1 MDRISALS
9 DLPPKRSHATGPHPE
24 PVEGWPQVR
33 KPLMSRNWSSPFD
46 GLRVRC
52 VTSRLVSRIMTM
64 LATLTCLLAGLAT
77 ARAETAEMGGY
88 ASLIM
93 PKGKPRGSIIL
104 MPGGHGR
111 LGITADGQ
119 ITQLQGN
126 QLIRTRA
133 NYAAA
138 GFATLSLDA
147 SGDAAAAVRQMQGIA
162 RPVVVVAT
170 SRGATR
176 IHAALAGQPDGIVI
190 SSGMLDVFQGNVGSP
205 AYLPRTLII
214 HHRQDGCYVTP
225 PSAVEPFIAWSQGR
239 ARAVWFDGG
248 SNEGDPCE
256 ARGYHGFA
264 GQDGKVVGQVTSF
277 ASSLRGR

>member
-1 MDRISALS
+1 MASLNDPSQSFRRTAGRHL
-9 DLPPKRSHATGPHPE
+9 ANAPHPE
-24 PVEGWPQVR
+24 PVEGWPGKR
-33 KPLMSRNWSSPFD
+33 NLAIGRNWGSPFD
-46 GLRVRC
+46 RLRVR
-52 VTSRLVSRIMTM
+52 SGALWLVSRVLT
-64 LATLTCLLAGLAT
+64 LACLLAGLTT
-77 ARAETAEMGGY
+77 AHADTAELGGY

-111 LGITADGQ
+111 LGILADGQ

-170 SRGATR
+170 SRGAAR
-176 IHAALAGQPDGIVI
+176 IHAALAGQPDGVVI
-190 SSGMLDVFQGNVGSP
+190 TSGMLDVFQGNVGSP
-205 AYLPRTLII
+205 SYLPRTLII
-214 HHRQDGCYVTP
+214 HHRQDGCHVTP